1 MQICRFKEILLCY
14 LSNRPFFLE
23 FEVSNDSV
31 VSELLKLSG
40 GNTIRVYVN
49 LDVFELKI
57 TDKDNIKELILVT
70 NL

>member
-1 MQICRFKEILLCY
+1 MLCY

-31 VSELLKLSG
+31 VSELLELSG